1 MLGNDIEDL
10 IGKFS
15 KLPGL
20 GPRSARRAVLELIKN
35 KNLLIRPLLSSLENA
50 LNNIKI
56 CSKCGNF
63 DSIDPCGICED
74 PRRDTSVIC
83 IVEGVSDLWAL
94 ERTSSFRGLYHVT
107 GGLLSAIDGIRPE
120 DLNLSSLFLRAKKTD
135 VSEVIMALSATL
147 EGQTTAHY
155 LANFLKDAKVRI
167 SGLARG
173 IPVGGELDYLD
184 DGTITA
190 ALKSRRPI

>member
-35 KNLLIRPLLSSLENA
+35 KNVLIKPLLKSLENA
-50 LNNIKI
+50 LDNIKI
-56 CSKCGNF
+56 CSNCGNF
-63 DSIDPCGICED
+63 GSTDPCGICED
-74 PRRDTSVIC
+74 PKRDTSVIC

-94 ERTSSFRGLYHVT
+94 ERTSSFKGLYHVT

-120 DLNLSSLFLRAKKTD
+120 DLNLNSLVSRAKKTN

-155 LANFLKDAKVRI
+155 IANFLQETKVKV

-173 IPVGGELDYLD
+173 IPIGGELDYLD

>member
-74 PRRDTSVIC
+74 PKRDTSVIC

-155 LANFLKDAKVRI
+155 LANFLKDATVSI

>member
-35 KNLLIRPLLSSLENA
+35 KNILIRPLLSSLENA

-74 PRRDTSVIC
+74 PKRDTSVIC

-120 DLNLSSLFLRAKKTD
+120 DLNLSSLVLRVKKAD

>member
-35 KNLLIRPLLSSLENA
+35 KNILIRPLLSSLENA

-74 PRRDTSVIC
+74 PKRDTSVIC

-120 DLNLSSLFLRAKKTD
+120 DLNLSSLVLRAKKTD
-135 VSEVIMALSATL
+135 VCEVIMALSATL